1 MCEAFHTARSGCC
14 LRCAAFVER
23 GATHATITALCRS
36 RRPSSSAEMGQGLF
50 YFLWCADDCYGG
62 VGSLLSGFAVFPPH
76 DVLCRRRERGN
87 TRLRPRVLTYGCHS
101 SRRRQPA

>member
-62 VGSLLSGFAVFPPH
+62 ACFLLPDISVQTDPTG
-76 DVLCRRRERGN
+76 LCRRPAPK
-87 TRLRPRVLTYGCHS
+87 TTATLPPPPPS
-101 SRRRQPA
+101 SD